1 MEHAVKVSIDLDKCC
16 GHARC
21 YAIDSELFQLDD
33 SGYALHA
40 DIDIPP
46 GAGDKARQAVTECPE
61 RAISLQ

>member
-1 MEHAVKVSIDLDKCC
+1 MQVIIDLDKCC

-21 YAIDSELFQLDD
+21 NAVDSEIFQLDE

-46 GAGDKARQAVTECPE
+46 GAEGKARQAVTECPE
-61 RAISLQ
+61 RAIRLH

>member
-1 MEHAVKVSIDLDKCC
+1 MQVIIDLDKCC

-21 YAIDSELFQLDD
+21 NAVDSEIFQLDE

-46 GAGDKARQAVTECPE
+46 GAEHKARQAVTECPE
-61 RAISLQ
+61 RAISLH

>member
-1 MEHAVKVSIDLDKCC
+1 MKVSIDLGKCC

-21 YAIDSELFQLDD
+21 YAVDSELFQLDE

-46 GAGDKARQAVTECPE
+46 GAEGKARQAEAECPE
-61 RAISLQ
+61 RAISLH

>member
-1 MEHAVKVSIDLDKCC
+1 VQVIIDLDKCC

-21 YAIDSELFQLDD
+21 NAVDSEIFQLDD

-46 GAGDKARQAVTECPE
+46 GAEGKARQAVTECPE
-61 RAISLQ
+61 RAISLH

>member
-1 MEHAVKVSIDLDKCC
+1 MKVSIDLDKCC

-21 YAIDSELFQLDD
+21 NAVDGELFQLDD

-46 GAGDKARQAVTECPE
+46 GAEGKARQAVGECPE
-61 RAISLQ
+61 RAISLD

>member
-1 MEHAVKVSIDLDKCC
+1 VQVIIDLDKCC

-21 YAIDSELFQLDD
+21 NAVDSEIFQLDE

-46 GAGDKARQAVTECPE
+46 GAEGKARQAVTECPE
-61 RAISLQ
+61 RAISLH

>member
-1 MEHAVKVSIDLDKCC
+1 MQVIIDLDKCC

-21 YAIDSELFQLDD
+21 NAVDSKIFQLDE

-46 GAGDKARQAVTECPE
+46 GAEGKARQAVTECPE
-61 RAISLQ
+61 RAISLH

>member
-1 MEHAVKVSIDLDKCC
+1 MKIHIDLDRCC

-21 YAIDSELFQLDD
+21 NAVDSEIFQLDE

-46 GAGDKARQAVTECPE
+46 GAEQKARQAVTECPE
-61 RAISLQ
+61 RAISVH